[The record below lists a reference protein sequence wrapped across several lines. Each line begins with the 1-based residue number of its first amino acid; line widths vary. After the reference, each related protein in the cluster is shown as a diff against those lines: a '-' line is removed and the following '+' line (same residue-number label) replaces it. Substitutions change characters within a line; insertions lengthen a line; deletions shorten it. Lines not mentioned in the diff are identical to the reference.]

1 MDCSMS
7 GFPVRH
13 QLPEL
18 AQTHVHRVGDVIQSS
33 HPLSSP
39 SPPAFNLS
47 QHQGLFQSVSSS
59 HQVAKVLELQLQHQS
74 FQRIF
79 SVDFLSDWLVWSP
92 YCPRDSQE
100 SCPTPQ
106 FKSINSLTLSLLYGP
121 TLIFVHDY
129 WRHHSFE
136 YMDLCYSEWKWMWL
150 KAKSL
155 VYKLFSKGL
164 SATEFPHFRQHLF
177 TAAHTVALNLKLT
190 RILFNHFFKVY
201 IFSIIRS
208 KSLED

>member
-1 MDCSMS
+1 M
-7 GFPVRH
+7 
-13 QLPEL
+13 
-18 AQTHVHRVGDVIQSS
+18 
-33 HPLSSP
+33 
-39 SPPAFNLS
+39 NLS
-47 QHQGLFQSVSSS
+47 QHQGLLQWVSSS

-74 FQRIF
+74 FRWIF
-79 SVDFLSDWLVWSP
+79 RVGFLYDWLVWSL
-92 YCPRDSQE
+92 CSPRDSQE
-100 SCPTPQ
+100 SCPTTQ

-136 YMDLCYSEWKWMWL
+136 YMDICYSEWKWMWL
-150 KAKSL
+150 KAKSF

-164 SATEFPHFRQHLF
+164 SATEFPYLRQYLF
-177 TAAHTVALNLKLT
+177 TAAHTVSLNLKLT
-190 RILFNHFFKVY
+190 RILSNYFFKVY